1 MSGTE
6 LEERECEKGG
16 RNEAGEREERTR
28 EGGERRKRTDRG
40 TRERELEVVEK
51 WRNIDGKR
59 RDKGAEKDRGSNS
72 Q

>member
-1 MSGTE
+1 MKRGAETRQ
-6 LEERECEKGG
+6 ERG
-16 RNEAGEREERTR
+16 RERTR

>member
-1 MSGTE
+1 MKRGAGTRQ
-6 LEERECEKGG
+6 ERG
-16 RNEAGEREERTR
+16 RERTR
-28 EGGERRKRTDRG
+28 EGEERRKRTDRG